1 MFILRPN
8 MLNAQY
14 INSHKRKET
23 SQAKSKSKV
32 RIDGNIE
39 NRSCCTKWVEP
50 KTVFEPTLNRQNSQ
64 GQN

>member
-8 MLNAQY
+8 ILNAQY

-32 RIDGNIE
+32 RMDGNIE
-39 NRSCCTKWVEP
+39 NKSSLAILAKKMTP
-50 KTVFEPTLNRQNSQ
+50 KT
-64 GQN
+64 GQNQM